1 VTTKVKV
8 DTEALIATLGS
19 ELKPLRPLRP
29 PLWRALQW
37 LLVISVPAAI
47 AIWRYA
53 DMAGFAARTAESRVM
68 LECVGALLTGLVA
81 VLAAF
86 NLSLP
91 DRSDR
96 WRYAPLPPLL
106 LWLAAS
112 GLGCLHNGL
121 GLGPAGDR
129 LGESS
134 GCFKFIVMVSV
145 PLTLLL
151 FVALRRARPLAP
163 LPVALCGALGVAA
176 LAAFVLQFFH
186 PFDITVI
193 DLVMHAL
200 AVVLVIG
207 AAALFRRG
215 ALASR

>member
-1 VTTKVKV
+1 MTTKVKV

-29 PLWRALQW
+29 PLWRALSW
-37 LLVISVPAAI
+37 LLLIGTPVAI

-53 DMAGFAARTAESRVM
+53 DMAGFATRTAESRVM

-91 DRSDR
+91 DRSAR
-96 WRYAPLPPLL
+96 WRYAPLPPLM

-186 PFDITVI
+186 PFDITDI